1 MSDKS
6 PIIIAI
12 DTTEIDKGRDLLKK
26 VHPYVSVFKV
36 GLEFFLAHGADGV
49 EKLRNEAP
57 NLDLFLDLKL
67 HDIPNTVRGA
77 ANAISRLAP
86 TFLTVHASGGG
97 PMIQSAA
104 VALPGTKI
112 TAVTVLTSLDKGEFG
127 HMGFSEEIAELTS
140 SLARNAVEN
149 GARALV
155 CSPLEVSRLRNELGD
170 DVALITPGVRP
181 NEQASRATKGDD
193 QKRTMTPRE
202 AIASGA
208 DFLVIGRPISA
219 SENPAEAA
227 RKILDELAC

>member
-26 VHPYVSVFKV
+26 VQPYVSVFKV

-77 ANAISRLAP
+77 ANAIARLAP

-104 VALPGTKI
+104 VALPETKI

-155 CSPLEVSRLRNELGD
+155 CSPLEVSRLRNELGN
-170 DVALITPGVRP
+170 DVVLITPGVRP
-181 NEQASRATKGDD
+181 NEQASGAAKGDD

-227 RKILDELAC
+227 RKILNELAC

>member
-12 DTTEIDKGRDLLKK
+12 DTTEIDKARDLLKR
-26 VHPYVSVFKV
+26 VHPFVSVFKI
-36 GLEFFLAHGADGV
+36 GLEFFLAHGAYGV
-49 EKLRNEAP
+49 DRLRNEAP

-67 HDIPNTVRGA
+67 HDIPNTVKGA
-77 ANAISRLAP
+77 ANAIARLAP
-86 TFLTVHASGGG
+86 TFLTVHASGGSA
-97 PMIQSAA
+97 MIQSAA
-104 VALPGTKI
+104 GALPGTQI
-112 TAVTVLTSLDKGEFG
+112 TAVTVLTSLDRSEFR
-127 HMGFSEEIAELTS
+127 HMGLAQEIAELTS

-170 DVALITPGVRP
+170 EVVLITPGVRP
-181 NEQASRATKGDD
+181 NDQVSRATTGDD

-208 DFLVIGRPISA
+208 DYLVIGRPISA
-219 SENPAEAA
+219 SENPADAA
-227 RKILDELAC
+227 RRILEELAC